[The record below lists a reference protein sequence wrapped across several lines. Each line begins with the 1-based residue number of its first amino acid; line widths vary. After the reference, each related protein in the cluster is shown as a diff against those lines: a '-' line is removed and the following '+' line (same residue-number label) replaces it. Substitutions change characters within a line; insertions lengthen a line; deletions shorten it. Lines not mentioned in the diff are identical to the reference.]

1 MVGIGK
7 YRKSVIQIYS
17 NTLTKYF
24 EYNLNNRIK
33 NPYYSW
39 KVIIQILSMLYLIKM
54 DIDQMSIYLDKSYI
68 LFNE

>member
-33 NPYYSW
+33 NPY
-39 KVIIQILSMLYLIKM
+39 
-54 DIDQMSIYLDKSYI
+54 
-68 LFNE
+68 